1 MAFAEGSQVILE
13 TVECCSLSLGE
24 RVRVR
29 GKRPS
34 LYLVILS
41 CLFFTVLLSGCES
54 KSAAKRQRNAAYLQG
69 QNAGMV
75 QALQSQG
82 ASVTVVGDVKNRV
95 LTWTRDLTV
104 ATAFLQ
110 ADYQGVNDPRG
121 FRVLRGHQQFR
132 IEADELLDGKDFDLE
147 PGDILEIQQ

>member
-1 MAFAEGSQVILE
+1 MKTLAVILLMAV
-13 TVECCSLSLGE
+13 T
-24 RVRVR
+24 
-29 GKRPS
+29 
-34 LYLVILS
+34 LV
-41 CLFFTVLLSGCES
+41 GCES

-75 QALQSQG
+75 QALQSKE

-110 ADYQGVNDPRG
+110 ADYQGLNDPRG
-121 FRVLRGHQQFR
+121 FLVLRGNQQFR
-132 IEADELLDGKDFDLE
+132 IGADELLDGKDFELE
-147 PGDILEIQQ
+147 PGDILEIEQ

>member
-1 MAFAEGSQVILE
+1 MKTLAVILVMVAMV
-13 TVECCSLSLGE
+13 T
-24 RVRVR
+24 
-29 GKRPS
+29 
-34 LYLVILS
+34 
-41 CLFFTVLLSGCES
+41 GCTS
-54 KSAAKRQRNAAYLQG
+54 NSAARRQRNAAYLQG

-75 QALQSQG
+75 QAMQSQT

-95 LTWTRDLTV
+95 LVWTRELTV

-121 FRVLRGHQQFR
+121 FLVRRGSQQFR
-132 IEADELLDGKDFDLE
+132 IGADELLNGKDFELE